1 MTRRGSGMG
10 SVIVKGGMRGLAHRG
25 YGYAKNIAGFLV
37 ILLILMDALVNNWT
51 LGNYLGGGYFF
62 LTPLGSV
69 QNARQLETKYSYMR
83 GFSIKN
89 LSNMGQWMSNFTI
102 INFVEKSD
110 RLYAIT
116 AGEYPLTPTMVLCP
130 VFQGVYGNVDVSKK
144 VKLALAADATTYYR
158 GNMLTHVFTDDA
170 SVDMATP
177 NMRSADVLARGYL
190 PGQTTVDKRFTR
202 DFAIANTSSE
212 QTQIVPYF
220 RILSRNYCTGC
231 DPVAELGYSTCQFK
245 MVYDDAAKTLTVSS
259 SAFVPGSTYKLG
271 FTVLNSVFGQVAI
284 VIKLIAILFAVA
296 GYLAGRRTIQW
307 LEVDPAKPDSMLTK
321 VLRMVVPK
329 YFPYQSDALSYDM
342 FMYNS
347 DIFVLLY
354 TFSVLLDV
362 QNSLQHT
369 RNVNLYNALSPSALV
384 SIEMFSLSLRLLW
397 GNLAILKLCKLLWN
411 LLGIASYNGQSTTMG
426 FFNFSSV
433 TYLYLSAILLFF
445 VPSLIEYNNSV
456 SVDIA
461 NAIEP
466 IDGIC
471 VEVINGSYL
480 RVAPYVIY
488 ALVLN
493 IFVVILVDHG
503 INYKY
508 FKMLRK
514 NSLARQA
521 VYNSTSIICDFLWGI
536 ETRANLNGAEGA
548 IVVVRARRLST
559 LQWFFMCHLTCFCLP
574 AKDLLIRK
582 KSTLQVKTTLRSMK
596 GSSVRDASMA
606 EASTNATANADE
618 STETMCLLV
627 QDWDRNIHLLDHS
640 LTEVT
645 SLVYNIKV
653 LKNTTVTIR

>member
-1 MTRRGSGMG
+1 
-10 SVIVKGGMRGLAHRG
+10 MRGLAYRG
-25 YGYAKNIAGFLV
+25 FGYAKNIAGFLV

-51 LGNYLGGGYFF
+51 LSNYLGGGYFF

-83 GFSIKN
+83 GLSIKN

-102 INFVEKSD
+102 INFVQKSD
-110 RLYAIT
+110 RFYVIS
-116 AGEYPLTPTMVLCP
+116 AGEYDLTPAM
-130 VFQGVYGNVDVSKK
+130 FKK
-144 VKLALAADATTYYR
+144 VKLALATDATTYYR
-158 GNMLTHVFTDDA
+158 GNMLTHMFTNDA
-170 SVDMATP
+170 TVDVATP
-177 NMRSADVLARGYL
+177 DMRSADVIARGYL

-202 DFAIANTSSE
+202 DFSIQNTSSE
-212 QTQIVPYF
+212 QTQVVPYF

-231 DPVAELGYSTCQFK
+231 DPVAELGYSTCEFK
-245 MVYDDAAKTLTVSS
+245 MVYNDAAKTLTVTS

-271 FTVLNSVFGQVAI
+271 STVLNSAFGQVAI
-284 VIKLIAILFAVA
+284 VTKLIAILFAIA

-321 VLRMVVPK
+321 VLRTVIPK

-354 TFSVLLDV
+354 TFAVLLDL
-362 QNSLQHT
+362 QNSMQHT
-369 RNVNLYNALSPSALV
+369 RNVNFYNALAPRFLV

-397 GNLAILKLCKLLWN
+397 GNLAILKLAKLLWN

-433 TYLYLSAILLFF
+433 TYLYLSAILLFY
-445 VPSLIEYNNSV
+445 VPALIEYNNSV
-456 SVDIA
+456 SVDIY

-466 IDGIC
+466 IDGIG
-471 VEVINGSYL
+471 VNVINGKYL
-480 RVAPYVIY
+480 RVAPYVVF

-493 IFVVILVDHG
+493 LLVVILLDHG

-521 VYNSTSIICDFLWGI
+521 VYNSTSILCDFLWGI
-536 ETRANLNGAEGA
+536 EPRAHVNGADGA
-548 IVVVRARRLST
+548 IVLVRARRLST

-574 AKDLLIRK
+574 AKDLVIRK
-582 KSTLQVKTTLRSMK
+582 KATLQVK
-596 GSSVRDASMA
+596 SSVRSAKASSVWDASA
-606 EASTNATANADE
+606 TDTSTIATTTDADE
-618 STETMCLLV
+618 GTENMCLLV
-627 QDWDRNIHLLDHS
+627 QDWDRNIHLLDHT

-653 LKNTTVTIR
+653 LKNTRVTIR

>member
-1 MTRRGSGMG
+1 MSRRRSKLGNGIDSGS
-10 SVIVKGGMRGLAHRG
+10 MRGLAYRG
-25 YGYAKNIAGFLV
+25 LGYAKNIAGFLV

-51 LGNYLGGGYFF
+51 LSNYLGGGYFF

-83 GFSIKN
+83 GLSIKN

-102 INFVEKSD
+102 IHFVEKSD
-110 RLYAIT
+110 RLYVIS
-116 AGEYPLTPTMVLCP
+116 AGEYDLTPAMVLCP
-130 VFQGVYGNVDVSKK
+130 VFQGVYGNVDSSKK
-144 VKLALAADATTYYR
+144 VKLALATDATTYYR
-158 GNMLTHVFTDDA
+158 GNMLTHMFTNDA
-170 SVDMATP
+170 TVDVATP
-177 NMRSADVLARGYL
+177 NMRSADVIARGYI

-202 DFAIANTSSE
+202 DFSIQNTSSE
-212 QTQIVPYF
+212 QTQVVPYF

-231 DPVAELGYSTCQFK
+231 DPVAELGYSTCEFK
-245 MVYDDAAKTLTVSS
+245 LVYNDAAKTLTVTS

-271 FTVLNSVFGQVAI
+271 STVLNSAFGQVAI
-284 VIKLIAILFAVA
+284 VTKLIAILFAIA

-321 VLRMVVPK
+321 VLRTVIPK

-354 TFSVLLDV
+354 TFAVLLDL
-362 QNSLQHT
+362 QNSMQHT
-369 RNVNLYNALSPSALV
+369 RNVNFYNALAPRFLV

-397 GNLAILKLCKLLWN
+397 GNLAILKLAKLLWN

-433 TYLYLSAILLFF
+433 TYLYLSAILLCY
-445 VPSLIEYNNSV
+445 VPALIEYNNSV
-456 SVDIA
+456 SVDIS

-466 IDGIC
+466 IDGIG
-471 VEVINGSYL
+471 VNVINGKYL
-480 RVAPYVIY
+480 RVAPYVVF

-493 IFVVILVDHG
+493 LLGVILLDHG

-521 VYNSTSIICDFLWGI
+521 VYNSTSILCDFLWGI
-536 ETRANLNGAEGA
+536 EPRAHVNGADGA
-548 IVVVRARRLST
+548 IVLVRARRLN
-559 LQWFFMCHLTCFCLP
+559 LV
-574 AKDLLIRK
+574 IRK
-582 KSTLQVKTTLRSMK
+582 KAALQVK
-596 GSSVRDASMA
+596 SSVRSAKASSVWDASA
-606 EASTNATANADE
+606 TDTSTIATTTDADE
-618 STETMCLLV
+618 GTENMCLLV
-627 QDWDRNIHLLDHS
+627 QDWDRNIHLLDHT

-653 LKNTTVTIR
+653 LKNTRITIR